1 MPSRQ
6 HIILLHG
13 ALGSTDY
20 LEPIA
25 ERLSEHYNVQNHL
38 FPGHGGRLMHEKYSI
53 ATFAND
59 VLQRIQN
66 GRLEKP
72 LVFGYSMGGY
82 VALYLEKQYPGTFS
96 AITTFA
102 TKFNWTPDTAS
113 KEAAMLDTDVLQQKH
128 PEYVEMLAN
137 RHAPINWQDVLNST
151 AGMMR
156 DMGMNPPLNRNLLNK
171 IQCPVWLS
179 VGDKDRMVSIEE
191 TIAIQREIL
200 GAQLAVLP
208 NTGHPIEKLDIDLM
222 MFLLQRFL
230 KR

>member
-1 MPSRQ
+1 MDKKK

-20 LEPIA
+20 LEPLA
-25 ERLSEHYNVQNHL
+25 ERLSAHYNVQNHL
-38 FPGHGGRLMHEKYSI
+38 FPGHGGRLMHDKYSI

-82 VALYLEKQYPGTFS
+82 VALYLEQQYPGTFA

-113 KEAAMLDTDVLQQKH
+113 KEAAMLDADQLQAKH
-128 PEYVEMLAN
+128 PEYVDMLAQ
-137 RHAPINWQDVLNST
+137 RHAPLNWQDVLNST

-156 DMGMNPPLNRNLLNK
+156 DMGMIPPLDRDILHT
-171 IQCPVWLS
+171 IECPVWLS

-191 TIAIQREIL
+191 TSAIQRAIP

-208 NTGHPIEKLDIDLM
+208 NTGHPMEKLDLNLM
-222 MFLLQRFL
+222 EFLLRRFL
-230 KR
+230 C